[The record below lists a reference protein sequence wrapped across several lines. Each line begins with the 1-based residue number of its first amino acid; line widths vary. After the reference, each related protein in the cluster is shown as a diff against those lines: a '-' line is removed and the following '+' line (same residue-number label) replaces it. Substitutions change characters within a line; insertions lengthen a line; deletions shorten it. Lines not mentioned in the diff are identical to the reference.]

1 MLAVRSV
8 TVNVTAYPT
17 NLPLCFISNAQLRLH
32 FPVFSVQK
40 DGQERWQHTQLVGD
54 SRTAL
59 QFFLHADMTLSPGS
73 QPDP

>member
-8 TVNVTAYPT
+8 TANATAYPT
-17 NLPLCFISNAQLRLH
+17 NLLLCFVSNAQLRLH
-32 FPVFSVQK
+32 FTVFVQK
-40 DGQERWQHTQLVGD
+40 DSQERWQHTQLVGD

-59 QFFLHADMTLSPGS
+59 QFFLNADMTLSPGS